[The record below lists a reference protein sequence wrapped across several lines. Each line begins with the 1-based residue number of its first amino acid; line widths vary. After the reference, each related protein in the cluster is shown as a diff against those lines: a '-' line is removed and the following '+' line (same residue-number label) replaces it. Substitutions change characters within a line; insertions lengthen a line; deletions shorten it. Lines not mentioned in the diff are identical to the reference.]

1 MKSIRRHLRSSLV
14 VIAPLLLVAGPA
26 GADISIEF
34 DDVIRGPE
42 GSLKTVAQVDVPPE
56 FVGDLCVLS
65 VIAENQA
72 SVHVGNDLIV
82 STGDSQA
89 VILGVEDEA
98 FEPTSQ
104 DYAMVVGSTIVVE
117 LRFGKDALS
126 SLGFGLSFDCEPLPG
141 AIPDLETQVAEQSA
155 PTTTTTVAPPATSS
169 TLPPPPAVITETTVP
184 DCSDTIAVAT
194 APAGTDVTT
203 ASASGAPDCP
213 TTTTTVASCPDASTA
228 DATTDPS
235 AVAPAGDAG
244 LGTGEIDSCGTEP
257 ANVAGATTNDLPE
270 SPAPVA
276 VVAAPAY
283 TG

>member
-1 MKSIRRHLRSSLV
+1 
-14 VIAPLLLVAGPA
+14 VIATLLLVARPA

-42 GSLKTVAQVDVPPE
+42 GSLRTVAQVDVPPD

-155 PTTTTTVAPPATSS
+155 PTTTTVAPPETSS
-169 TLPPPPAVITETTVP
+169 TLPPPPAVITDTSVP
-184 DCSDTIAVAT
+184 GS
-194 APAGTDVTT
+194 
-203 ASASGAPDCP
+203 
-213 TTTTTVASCPDASTA
+213 TTTTVASCLDGSTA
-228 DATTDPS
+228 GATTDPS
-235 AVAPAGDAG
+235 AAAPAGG
-244 LGTGEIDSCGTEP
+244 TGPGTGETDSCGSEP
-257 ANVAGATTNDLPE
+257 ADVAGATTNDLPE
-270 SPAPVA
+270 SPAAVP